1 MSQSI
6 NIRVVCRV
14 RPLNKIE
21 LDKGE
26 EEALEYPN
34 KNQINTVKNPKNPL
48 KTFTFDDVYEPDS
61 TQADVYETAAKPI
74 VKDVLDGFN
83 GTIFAYGQTS
93 SGKTYT
99 MEGVLND
106 KEDMGII
113 PRINRDIFNYIDE
126 LNEQTEIQ
134 IKIAYFEIYNEKIKD
149 LMDKNKQNLPV
160 HEDKNRIP
168 YVKGLTEEYAT
179 SPEEVMGLINK
190 GKKNRKTAGTN
201 MNEHSSRSHAVFQ
214 IQVIQENK
222 ENNKKTSGKLYLVDL
237 AGSEKVSK
245 SGAQGERLDEAKNI
259 NKSLSCL
266 GNVISA
272 LTDKTRGHIPYRD
285 SKLTRILQESL
296 GGNSRTTVI
305 ICVSPAG
312 YNQEETRSTLLFGQ
326 RAKTIKNVVSAN
338 VEFSAAEWKR
348 KHDAINKRL
357 NQVKDLTLKLIAEA
371 WRWRK
376 GEQVPPNEQIDLDE
390 LKKLLESEIEEGKGG
405 KGGSKGGGSKADID
419 DDGEE
424 GTRAGSGSTQSRID
438 KERLK
443 KRLSKTSIARSRS
456 SKKSSKKKKTGE
468 LATLDESA
476 EDDQSAMSE
485 DVPEDVLAVLKAEV
499 DMKTQELEEEK
510 AKLGQLADDKDDEIA
525 ELTQKVQKLEETVN
539 LCIFYF
545 LVKQQEKAYKDV
557 VQEARKIHKTG
568 QEKDGVLE
576 KHKERNR
583 RLEEAM
589 REMTQETDQ
598 AKKQID
604 EKENE
609 VRNLNKQMQSMTQE
623 AQQVQEQ
630 ISEVEDRMRVQSTK
644 YGEQLAQLAQE
655 IASLGKTIVPEEKK
669 GEFEVLVEKVDTK
682 RTNETFSLLRVLLA
696 KARHYQQIEAKN
708 LNHMREELRT
718 MKNEKNAKEQA
729 HVEQMVL
736 LNQSKE
742 KMEKMQDE
750 LEDLREKNA
759 HMEEKVNK
767 RNDQIAAIGRG
778 ERLTGTDQ
786 SVDPDLEMMR
796 DEQRKQERVLK
807 REVEDAKE
815 KRKAMEREKDE
826 WQLMAESLKAEIERL
841 KADIQ
846 KQKEDMKRM
855 EDEEGEQQAT
865 LVQMDLMQESSNQEI
880 QTLNNIKR
888 QMAAAFARANQAI
901 INERKADAKTSAGA
915 SERQSST
922 VPNALPYEGELFQTG
937 NIAQRQIE
945 FLETNL
951 DWVNKNN
958 RNLAKEANDLKRE
971 VIPKLRE
978 DIKKLQSE
986 KTKLQRLLKDEKE
999 NAYNERMT
1007 LREQYGTGMGEGSQ
1021 QKRSRNPSVTL
1032 VKGLRSG
1039 SRSASKQKEAST
1051 EKTSTNRSKSKRR
1064 TNL

>member
-1 MSQSI
+1 MSHSV

-14 RPLNKIE
+14 RPLNRKEI
-21 LDKGE
+21 DQGE

-34 KNQINTVKNPKNPL
+34 KNQVTTVKNPR
-48 KTFTFDDVYEPDS
+48 TFTFDDVYEPDS
-61 TQADVYETAAKPI
+61 TQEDVYETAAKPI
-74 VKDVLDGFN
+74 VKDVLDGYN

-99 MEGVLND
+99 MEGVLQD

-113 PRINRDIFNYIDE
+113 PRINRDIFKYIEE
-126 LNEQTEIQ
+126 LDQETELH

-149 LMDKNKQNLPV
+149 LLDKTKQNLPV
-160 HEDKNRIP
+160 HEDKNRVP

-179 SPEEVMGLINK
+179 SPQEVMSLINK

-222 ENNKKTSGKLYLVDL
+222 ENNKKTTGKLYLVDL

-245 SGAQGERLDEAKNI
+245 SGAVGERLDEAKNI
-259 NKSLSCL
+259 NKSLSAL

-272 LTDKTRGHIPYRD
+272 LTDDKRAHIPYRD

-312 YNQEETRSTLLFGQ
+312 YNQEETRSTLMFGQ

-348 KHDAINKRL
+348 KYDTLNKRL
-357 NQVKDLTLKLIAEA
+357 SAVKELTLKLIAEA

-390 LKKLLESEIEEGKGG
+390 LKKLLESEVVDSG
-405 KGGSKGGGSKADID
+405 KGGGSKAASLE
-419 DDGEE
+419 GEE
-424 GTRAGSGSTQSRID
+424 GAEPRDGSTQSRID

-443 KRLSKTSIARSRS
+443 KRLSKTSLARRTKK
-456 SKKSSKKKKTGE
+456 SKKSRKTGE
-468 LATLDESA
+468 GGSSALSSLDEAA
-476 EDDQSAMSE
+476 EEDQSAMSE
-485 DVPEDVLAVLKAEV
+485 DVPEDVLAVLKAEI

-510 AKLGQLADDKDDEIA
+510 AKLGQLADEKDDEIA
-525 ELTQKVQKLEETVN
+525 ELTQKLQAVEEKL
-539 LCIFYF
+539 
-545 LVKQQEKAYKDV
+545 KQREAAYKAV
-557 VQEARKIHKTG
+557 VQEAKKVHGAAQDT
-568 QEKDGVLE
+568 QATVE

-583 RLEEAM
+583 RLEEVL
-589 REMTQETDQ
+589 REAASEHEG

-609 VRNLNKQMQSMTQE
+609 VRNLNRQMQAMTQE
-623 AQQVQEQ
+623 AQQVQENIGDLQ
-630 ISEVEDRMRVQSTK
+630 EKLRAQSTK
-644 YGEQLAQLAQE
+644 YGEQLAQLGNE
-655 IASLGKTIVPEEKK
+655 ISLLGKTIVPEEKK
-669 GEFEVLVEKVDTK
+669 GEFEVQFDTSK
-682 RTNETFSLLRVLLA
+682 INETFARLRVLLA
-696 KARHYQQIEAKN
+696 KCRHYQQTQSKHAFSMKRELKIMKEDKN
-708 LNHMREELRT
+708 NR
-718 MKNEKNAKEQA
+718 EQA

-742 KMEKMQDE
+742 KMENMEEELQELKERNQAMQD
-750 LEDLREKNA
+750 KI
-759 HMEEKVNK
+759 NK
-767 RNDQIAAIGRG
+767 RNEQIARIGRG
-778 ERLTGTDQ
+778 ERLSGSGQ
-786 SVDPDLEMMR
+786 SSDVDPDLQMLR
-796 DEQRKQERVLK
+796 DEHKKELWKKKQEITDCQQKQKVA
-807 REVEDAKE
+807 EG
-815 KRKAMEREKDE
+815 ERDE

-841 KADIQ
+841 KAELQ
-846 KQKEDMKRM
+846 KQKEEMNMRS
-855 EDEEGEQQAT
+855 EEEGEHQAT

-880 QTLNNIKR
+880 HTLNQIKR

-901 INERKADAKTSAGA
+901 VNERRNNEKQSVMTVGN
-915 SERQSST
+915 ERHSST
-922 VPNALPYEGELFQTG
+922 VPNALPYEGELFSTG
-937 NIAQRQIE
+937 GIAQRQIE

-958 RNLAKEANDLKRE
+958 RTLAKENNDIKRQL
-971 VIPKLRE
+971 IPRLRE
-978 DIKKLQSE
+978 ENRKLLSE
-986 KTKLQRLLKDEKE
+986 KYQLQRLLKEEREKS
-999 NAYNERMT
+999 YHDKMT
-1007 LREQYGTGMGEGSQ
+1007 MKEQQWMDDGDNQ
-1021 QKRSRNPSVTL
+1021 VRSRNPSVTM

-1039 SRSASKQKEAST
+1039 SKVKETPTTTTRTGTNASSVKRGTDLKS
-1051 EKTSTNRSKSKRR
+1051 SRSKSKRR
-1064 TNL
+1064 Q